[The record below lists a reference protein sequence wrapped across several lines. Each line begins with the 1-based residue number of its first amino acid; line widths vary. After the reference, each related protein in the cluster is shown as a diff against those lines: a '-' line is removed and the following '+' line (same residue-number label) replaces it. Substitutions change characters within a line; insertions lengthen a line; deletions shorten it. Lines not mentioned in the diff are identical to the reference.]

1 MEHLPETETRHQ
13 HQQGEHNHRV
23 AFHAATILPL
33 RTQPCSEVVVGTER
47 AIMRSG
53 RIRHVDL
60 FVSQTNKKL
69 EEYLSWR
76 LEELE
81 LAALM
86 VDDLE
91 VAGHI
96 VVVSLGMVLPPSSVA
111 TRLRAVVQ
119 VRKRAGCA
127 PY

>member
-1 MEHLPETETRHQ
+1 
-13 HQQGEHNHRV
+13 
-23 AFHAATILPL
+23 
-33 RTQPCSEVVVGTER
+33 
-47 AIMRSG
+47 MRSG

-60 FVSQTNKKL
+60 FVSQTNKKR

-96 VVVSLGMVLPPSSVA
+96 VVVSLGMVLPLSSVA

-119 VRKRAGCA
+119 VRKRPGCA
-127 PY
+127 PQ

>member
-1 MEHLPETETRHQ
+1 
-13 HQQGEHNHRV
+13 
-23 AFHAATILPL
+23 
-33 RTQPCSEVVVGTER
+33 
-47 AIMRSG
+47 MRSG

-96 VVVSLGMVLPPSSVA
+96 VVVSRRCCTALAESEI
-111 TRLRAVVQ
+111 RLWWWPRYVRA
-119 VRKRAGCA
+119 
-127 PY
+127 

>member
-1 MEHLPETETRHQ
+1 
-13 HQQGEHNHRV
+13 
-23 AFHAATILPL
+23 
-33 RTQPCSEVVVGTER
+33 
-47 AIMRSG
+47 MRSG

-81 LAALM
+81 LAALI

-96 VVVSLGMVLPPSSVA
+96 VVVSLGITIEVLPQSNVGA
-111 TRLRAVVQ
+111 A
-119 VRKRAGCA
+119 A
-127 PY
+127 